1 MTEYTKSLY
10 SLWNK
15 SEDIMGAHIVEF
27 FSGYRVNQR
36 VWDVGGSQTSGTAT
50 IGLDDSIN
58 GGVKL
63 ATGTTSGSTA
73 VLDQTGNCHYGRTS
87 SIIFVSIHSHGADG
101 ESYSGLSNGTSG
113 GAASPQITSYVN
125 TGWRSSNF
133 DLYTYGGGAGTW
145 TSGTISGLTSKH
157 AHKLEAK
164 ESVANS
170 YVDGVLNCSST
181 TTLPDD
187 HMKPQFTINN
197 NSATNKTLNITYCE
211 AWET

>member
-10 SLWNK
+10 SLLNK
-15 SEDIMGAHIVEF
+15 PEDIGGSRIIEF
-27 FSGYRVNQR
+27 FSGYRLNQR
-36 VWDVGGSQTSGTAT
+36 VWDESTTGTAS

-63 ATGTTSGSTA
+63 ATGTTSTSTA
-73 VLDQTGNCHYGRTS
+73 VLDMNQGNQFGRTS
-87 SIIFVSIHSHGADG
+87 SIVFVSIHSHAAEG
-101 ESYSGLSNGTSG
+101 ESYSGLSHGTQA
-113 GAASPQITSYVN
+113 GAGAGIHSYVN
-125 TGWRSSNF
+125 TGWKTSNF
-133 DLYTYGGGAGTW
+133 DLYTYGGGVGTW
-145 TSGTISGLTSKH
+145 TNGTIAGLTSKH

-181 TTLPDD
+181 TTLPDAN
-187 HMKPQFTINN
+187 MQPQFSINN
-197 NSATNKTLNITYCE
+197 NTTTNKTLNITYCE